1 MVAGLRMMILVSL
14 CLIFATAQAWA
25 VSLGKIEVT
34 NHLGETFFAEVPLQ
48 LDAGEKISNVF
59 VGLADASDY
68 QVLEVFRDPAVNDLQ
83 VEIKNDLRG
92 PRVVVSSVSAIDTPY
107 FNLVIKVRHGHATNF
122 KKYPV
127 FLDLPDQ
134 VRPAPVVAAPVASPP
149 MLSAQPA
156 TRPQARPLLPRSP
169 IPVASV
175 SAVRPAPIEAPA
187 PELVS
192 ETPPASTRGVEGTE
206 FAPFEGWARTSR
218 YGPMVRGDSI
228 TTVARRLPV
237 DERYTL
243 NQIMVGLYN
252 KNKAKFREGNINL
265 INAGTYLDIPTAGE
279 VEAVEER
286 QAQAV
291 LKEHN
296 RRWKQLKN
304 QPRYAAEA
312 EAQKNRYRPRVHI
325 GKSASGEASAPMQ
338 NAQAPVVAPVQAD
351 NAAAGQFRALQEENL
366 RLKQDLQA
374 AEQKA
379 AVAKPASA
387 DVAVAE
393 AKVKKLELTVV
404 RLQRQLT
411 QINRQLEEANMQDAN
426 ILTSILMAMIVLLL
440 GVAGYLLYL
449 LRRDRPHPAMQMAA
463 AENTAVVEPEFNEPE
478 PTEPEPV
485 DMGTNEPAFGEQQVD
500 TEIEAAELETEPV
513 AEVPDTE
520 ADGGDVTAAPADD
533 ALLFENKQ
541 NLVAEAG
548 VDYLAEA
555 DVYLRYGMEDEAL
568 QQLNLAIEQRPDNA
582 EAHAKLVQMLQARGD
597 SSAVNAA
604 IDAARL
610 VLGGAA
616 LQSFEAT
623 IGAEAPSDAD
633 GGDTQPDDV
642 SESADSALSFDDGGE
657 ASTQDA
663 DVSLVE
669 ADNAAAETA
678 GEMDLDLSGIDV
690 SGLGDFGREDAAA
703 DDEQDEPSGDVVFDV
718 DSGTEETAV
727 AAEDAQKAPADVD
740 DFASSIQLSAVDADD
755 AGATHENTGANISEG
770 IAADD
775 SQAVDFTLAESTSLD
790 DDLNEALSA
799 LDAEGDDSQ
808 EAESAGDEAENTELA
823 ERASEETEP
832 EATESVVSIAA
843 GDDVV
848 AETTLEDDDLN
859 LDDILGDLD
868 VLETADS
875 DEDVA
880 PQLASAGESVPETK
894 IETALPEDDLN
905 LDEILGDLD
914 AFETPDSDQPTSTET
929 ASTDDAV
936 LADDLNLD
944 EILGDLNLDDD
955 EPTVAAIAPDDQ
967 GAGQDTDTLS
977 VETDAS
983 DMDISDELDGLLAEW
998 DGDSTETAGLDAG
1011 PDAGPE
1017 NLDID
1022 RARSL
1027 LAEGSLDEAE
1037 IALQAA
1043 GDSERRGDMLI
1054 GLAELAA
1061 RRGDAARKTELLG
1074 EAEVLLDDAN
1084 RDWFESVK
1092 NIDV

>member
-1 MVAGLRMMILVSL
+1 MVAGLRVMLLASV
-14 CLIFATAQAWA
+14 CLFFITGQAWA
-25 VSLGKIEVT
+25 VALGKIEVT

-92 PRVVVSSVSAIDTPY
+92 PRVVVSSLSAIDTPY
-107 FNLVIKVRHGHATNF
+107 FNLVLKVRHGHATNF

-127 FLDLPDQ
+127 FLDLLEQ
-134 VRPAPVVAAPVASPP
+134 VRPAPIVSTAPAVAPVVA
-149 MLSAQPA
+149 Q
-156 TRPQARPLLPRSP
+156 PQARPVLPRSP
-169 IPVASV
+169 IPEPSV
-175 SAVRPAPIEAPA
+175 SAVTRAPIEAPVPQLASEVPSA
-187 PELVS
+187 PI
-192 ETPPASTRGVEGTE
+192 TPTTGVASTE

-291 LKEHN
+291 LKEHE

-325 GKSASGEASAPMQ
+325 GKSASGEASAPLQ
-338 NAQAPVVAPVQAD
+338 SGQVPVVASVQPA
-351 NAAAGQFRALQEENL
+351 NAAANQLRALQQENIK
-366 RLKQDLQA
+366 LKQDLQI
-374 AEQKA
+374 AEKKA
-379 AVAKPASA
+379 AVTKPASA
-387 DVAVAE
+387 DVAAAE

-411 QINRQLEEANMQDAN
+411 QINQQLEESKMQDAN
-426 ILTSILMAMIVLLL
+426 VLTSILMAMIVLLL

-463 AENTAVVEPEFNEPE
+463 AQEAAAVEPAVDETTPAEL
-478 PTEPEPV
+478 EPV
-485 DMGTNEPAFGEQQVD
+485 ATDSEPAFDEP
-500 TEIEAAELETEPV
+500 TAAEIETENVDQEEV
-513 AEVPDTE
+513 AEVLDAET
-520 ADGGDVTAAPADD
+520 DDAAVSDSQADD
-533 ALLFENKQ
+533 DLLFENKQ
-541 NLVAEAG
+541 TLVAEAG

-555 DVYLRYGMEDEAL
+555 DVYLRYGMEEEAL

-582 EAHAKLVQMLQARGD
+582 EAHAKLVQMLQTRSD
-597 SSAVNAA
+597 SGAVNAA

-616 LQSFEAT
+616 LQSFEASLDASGEDAASSD
-623 IGAEAPSDAD
+623 GAEA
-633 GGDTQPDDV
+633 DTQADDAV
-642 SESADSALSFDDGGE
+642 ALDDASESADTSLSFDDGE
-657 ASTQDA
+657 ETSVQDGGVESA
-663 DVSLVE
+663 E
-669 ADNAAAETA
+669 ADSAAADTA

-690 SGLGDFGREDAAA
+690 SGLGGS
-703 DDEQDEPSGDVVFDV
+703 DEQDTVAADEQQDEPVGDIAFDV
-718 DSGTEETAV
+718 DSGAEEVSTAE
-727 AAEDAQKAPADVD
+727 EDENEATAGDE
-740 DFASSIQLSAVDADD
+740 DFASSIQISAVDADD
-755 AGATHENTGANISEG
+755 DGATEDAGISMSDG

-775 SQAVDFTLAESTSLD
+775 TQALDFTLAESTSLD
-790 DDLNEALSA
+790 DDLNEALNA
-799 LDAEGDDSQ
+799 LDDAEDADSQATATDSDAEG
-808 EAESAGDEAENTELA
+808 
-823 ERASEETEP
+823 TEP
-832 EATESVVSIAA
+832 TVSLVG
-843 GDDVV
+843 GDD
-848 AETTLEDDDLN
+848 A
-859 LDDILGDLD
+859 
-868 VLETADS
+868 
-875 DEDVA
+875 
-880 PQLASAGESVPETK
+880 VPETS
-894 IETALPEDDLN
+894 IEAVLPEDDLN

-914 AFETPDSDQPTSTET
+914 VLESTDSDEPVTPQVASAESVPETSLE
-929 ASTDDAV
+929 AV
-936 LADDLNLD
+936 LPEDDLNLD
-944 EILGDLNLDDD
+944 EILGDLEAFETPDSEKSASSETVSADDAAMAVSDDELNLDEILGDLDLGD
-955 EPTVAAIAPDDQ
+955 EQPTVATATPD
-967 GAGQDTDTLS
+967 GQAES
-977 VETDAS
+977 VEENVNTEALPVETNAS
-983 DMDISDELDGLLAEW
+983 DMDISDELDDLLAEW
-998 DGDSTETAGLDAG
+998 DGDAGEAAG
-1011 PDAGPE
+1011 SDAGPE

-1037 IALQAA
+1037 TALQAA
-1043 GDSERRGDMLI
+1043 ENSDRRGDTLI

-1061 RRGDAARKTELLG
+1061 RRGDAGRKAELLG
-1074 EAEVLLDDAN
+1074 EAEALLDDAN

-1092 NIDV
+1092 NLDV